1 MVNRVV
7 SNATRGAGKP
17 RSFPLSPNPS
27 PPIRCRSP
35 LGIKFPIRIRE
46 LPRLAELV
54 VGGHR
59 RTDPV
64 ELDRE
69 VVGARRDGED
79 SDRAEH
85 LGRRFGLP
93 LVLGELVTDV

>member
-35 LGIKFPIRIRE
+35 LGIKFPIREIQQSLSSDR
-46 LPRLAELV
+46 
-54 VGGHR
+54 
-59 RTDPV
+59 
-64 ELDRE
+64 LDRE
-69 VVGARRDGED
+69 VARLLDKFRTIKK
-79 SDRAEH
+79 
-85 LGRRFGLP
+85 GRKPFNLTAWPFSVVDPAG
-93 LVLGELVTDV
+93 GGSN